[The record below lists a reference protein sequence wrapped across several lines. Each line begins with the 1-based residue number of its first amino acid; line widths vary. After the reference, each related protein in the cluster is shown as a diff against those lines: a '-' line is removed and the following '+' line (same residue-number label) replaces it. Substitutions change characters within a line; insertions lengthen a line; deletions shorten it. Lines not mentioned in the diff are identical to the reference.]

1 MESKSFNI
9 IEIFIFG
16 ICSVG
21 SGKSSFFHALIG
33 DMKFDEDRKPELNI
47 QGEVSYVPQKPWILN
62 GTVKDNIIFN
72 EDFDEKRYQEA
83 IKYSCLERDI
93 SILSNGDKTMI
104 GMFFFLS
111 NQ

>member
-1 MESKSFNI
+1 MS
-9 IEIFIFG
+9 
-16 ICSVG
+16 SVG

-47 QGEVSYVPQKPWILN
+47 LGGVCYVPQKPWIMN

-72 EDFDEKRYQEA
+72 ADFDEKKYQEA

-93 SILSNGDKTMI
+93 SILSNGDQTMI
-104 GMFFFLS
+104 GIFFI
-111 NQ
+111 